1 MVSPIRRQGTSHS
14 QMNLAPCG
22 GIEKRKA
29 GIMTNRN
36 SIINVIW
43 EIRQPIQ
50 NGFCTVKI
58 SPGLEYEKDFI
69 VLYPFDYNSKDLNSA
84 HNGEFPCGRM
94 KGFESKK
101 FQLPEDYVCDR
112 CTLQWVW
119 RTPAGNLYSCSDMM
133 INGQKI
139 EDCLASCLNGGACFN
154 GKCICREDYHGELCE
169 FNSKKFVIAFLNFL

>member
-1 MVSPIRRQGTSHS
+1 
-14 QMNLAPCG
+14 MNVAPCG

-29 GIMTNRN
+29 RLMTNIN

-58 SPGLEYEKDFI
+58 SPGIENERNFT
-69 VLYPFDYNSKDLNSA
+69 VLYPIDNNNVK
-84 HNGEFPCGRM
+84 NGEFPCGRI
-94 KGFESKK
+94 KGFETRK

-112 CTLQWVW
+112 CTLQWTW
-119 RTPAGNLYSCSDMM
+119 RTPVGNLYSCSDLM

-139 EDCLASCLNGGACFN
+139 EDCIASCLNGGSCFN
-154 GKCICREDYHGELCE
+154 GKCICKDDFYGEFCE
-169 FNSKKFVIAFLNFL
+169 YNSKHLFILNI

>member
-1 MVSPIRRQGTSHS
+1 MLVSPIRRQGTSNS
-14 QMNLAPCG
+14 IINLAPCG

-29 GIMTNRN
+29 GMMTNRN

-50 NGFCTVKI
+50 NGFCSVKI
-58 SPGLEYEKDFI
+58 SPGIENEKNFTL
-69 VLYPFDYNSKDLNSA
+69 LYPLDNNIDLN
-84 HNGEFPCGRM
+84 NKNVNFNEGEFPCGRM

-101 FQLPEDYVCDR
+101 FQLPEDYVCDK

-139 EDCLASCLNGGACFN
+139 ENCLASCLNGGACFN
-154 GKCICREDYHGELCE
+154 GKCICKDDFYGEFCE
-169 FNSKKFVIAFLNFL
+169 INSKFII